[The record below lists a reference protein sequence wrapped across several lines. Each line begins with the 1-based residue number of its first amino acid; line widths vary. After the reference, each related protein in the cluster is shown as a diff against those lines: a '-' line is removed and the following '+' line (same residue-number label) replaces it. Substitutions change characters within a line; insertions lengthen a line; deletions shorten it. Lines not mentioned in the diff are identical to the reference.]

1 MIFETRKEDGYMTY
15 YPLAEGKTGK
25 ALFAL
30 ALFIMLM
37 LCRNSMYTFTILPF
51 TVAQLSMYAVVGL
64 LGIGFLIRNR
74 KRWRELLTD
83 RRMVLVLLVTAVI
96 LIPMLV
102 KQDFQ
107 TMNFNILVC
116 VYVAIFFSFFISCER
131 LAKYYVWIMSFF
143 AAYSLVA
150 CYLLAPLVNKGVF
163 QVPEVNF
170 EDWRIFHN
178 FVFAFPRIKNKYL
191 RNFGLFREPGVFQ
204 FFLNLALFCNNFLM
218 KWDNTR
224 MKWILNAILVVTVVS
239 TFSTAGFVVLLVLA
253 AAVFFQEK
261 LYKNKRIMLTVGAV
275 GVLGVAALV
284 VVLLNNPVLLRSM
297 KEMVLK
303 LFVPNRS
310 STARYT
316 AVFADLQAFVQ
327 SPIVGSDIA
336 QVLNLVP
343 NNTSSTLLLY
353 AVYGVAG
360 GSLHA
365 AGWLALAWNK
375 ERRVWI
381 NLLLFA
387 ALMMSFNTQN
397 LTTDVFF
404 WLLPT
409 MALVEWSLPR
419 MKRKG

>member
-1 MIFETRKEDGYMTY
+1 M
-15 YPLAEGKTGK
+15 
-25 ALFAL
+25 
-30 ALFIMLM
+30 
-37 LCRNSMYTFTILPF
+37 
-51 TVAQLSMYAVVGL
+51 
-64 LGIGFLIRNR
+64 
-74 KRWRELLTD
+74 
-83 RRMVLVLLVTAVI
+83 
-96 LIPMLV
+96 
-102 KQDFQ
+102 FQ
-107 TMNFNILVC
+107 
-116 VYVAIFFSFFISCER
+116 Y
-131 LAKYYVWIMSFF
+131 
-143 AAYSLVA
+143 
-150 CYLLAPLVNKGVF
+150 
-163 QVPEVNF
+163 
-170 EDWRIFHN
+170 
-178 FVFAFPRIKNKYL
+178 
-191 RNFGLFREPGVFQ
+191 
-204 FFLNLALFCNNFLM
+204 FLNLALFCNNFLL
-218 KWDNTR
+218 KWER
-224 MKWILNAILVVTVVS
+224 PRIKWILNGILAVTVVS

-310 STARYT
+310 STARYA
-316 AVFADLQAFVQ
+316 AVFANLQAFLQ
-327 SPIVGSDIA
+327 SPVFGGKISDI
-336 QVLNLVP
+336 LNLVP

-353 AVYGVAG
+353 ATYGIVG
-360 GSLHA
+360 GSLNA
-365 AGWLALAWNK
+365 AGWLALAWDK
-375 ERRVWI
+375 ERSVWI